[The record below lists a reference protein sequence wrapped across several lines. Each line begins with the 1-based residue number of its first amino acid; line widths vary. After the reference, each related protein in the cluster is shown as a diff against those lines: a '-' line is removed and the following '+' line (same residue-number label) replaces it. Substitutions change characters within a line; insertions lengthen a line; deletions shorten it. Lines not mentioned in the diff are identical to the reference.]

1 MMLLALTI
9 LSFTMKMVTF
19 FFFFLPIAIGNKVFE
34 RKKKRACKILFLLI
48 KIQVNV
54 PLNIYDNPAGWSPVH
69 D

>member
-1 MMLLALTI
+1 MLLALTI

-19 FFFFLPIAIGNKVFE
+19 FFFFFCLLPLEIKYLKE
-34 RKKKRACKILFLLI
+34 KKRACKILFLLI

-54 PLNIYDNPAGWSPVH
+54 PLNIYDNPAGWSHVH